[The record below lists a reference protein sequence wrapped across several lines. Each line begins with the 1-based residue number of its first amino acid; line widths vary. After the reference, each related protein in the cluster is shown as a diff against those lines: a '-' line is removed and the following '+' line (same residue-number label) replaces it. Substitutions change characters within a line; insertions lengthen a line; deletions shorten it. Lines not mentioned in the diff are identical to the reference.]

1 MLKRPR
7 LDKTALRVISLNE
20 EGDDRAFWAT
30 KTPAERLAALEYLR
44 QVIYGY
50 DSTSEGLQRVLT
62 ITERP

>member
-1 MLKRPR
+1 MSKPR
-7 LDKTALRVISLNE
+7 LDKTAIRVIPLEE

-44 QVIYGY
+44 QVTYGY

-62 ITERP
+62 VVERT